1 VISLGRA
8 DETLI
13 AVKRDDGRPLLQWVR
28 QPTPLP
34 VMLFTV
40 VGSGFVALGLAIG
53 WYGIR
58 PLAVVLSV
66 LRATVRDP

>member
-1 VISLGRA
+1 
-8 DETLI
+8 
-13 AVKRDDGRPLLQWVR
+13 
-28 QPTPLP
+28 
-34 VMLFTV
+34 MLFTV

-58 PLAVVLSV
+58 PLAVVPSV